1 MKILVPTWNDEFD
14 LSDGPNLCSDSQDY
28 FEFIM
33 KKYETWTE
41 NPPVH
46 IMWARLKIEL
56 FLKQKLGY
64 RLE

>member
-1 MKILVPTWNDEFD
+1 MKISVPV

-46 IMWARLKIEL
+46 IYVSKIKNRIVLKTKTKI
-56 FLKQKLGY
+56 
-64 RLE
+64 